1 MPPPSG
7 IRIVRFA
14 FCGEDRGSVQ
24 ERTVNDVTMARH
36 PTGIGH
42 AEIHIIILQ
51 IEHILHRDVR
61 ADHVAAV
68 HVHHAFGFTGRAGGI
83 ENIERCLRIKRLGL
97 GNRFFLCQP
106 VVPVNFLRSGQPGG

>member
-1 MPPPSG
+1 MPPPPG

-24 ERTVNDVTMARH
+24 ERTIDDVTMTRH

-42 AEIHIIILQ
+42 TEIHIVILQ
-51 IEHILHRDVR
+51 IEHILRGNVR
-61 ADHVAAV
+61 ANHVAPM

-83 ENIERCLRIKRLGL
+83 ENI
-97 GNRFFLCQP
+97 
-106 VVPVNFLRSGQPGG
+106 